1 MIRGLNLFIT
11 LPLVNSGAYNPEK
24 VISFWLKICTYAHM
38 ENEHEI
44 WVLSILS
51 TPPSPGADHILFLLI
66 LFQYGGVCKLCPR
79 ISLVK
84 FQKKSCRFGFE
95 NDFCCMPFGNL
106 RPKVIDRLHQLHH
119 REPLRLGY

>member
-1 MIRGLNLFIT
+1 MMVKLVT

-51 TPPSPGADHILFLLI
+51 TPPSPGTDHTLFFTIII
-66 LFQYGGVCKLCPR
+66 LFQYGVFASYAHA
-79 ISLVK
+79 SL
-84 FQKKSCRFGFE
+84 R
-95 NDFCCMPFGNL
+95 N
-106 RPKVIDRLHQLHH
+106 
-119 REPLRLGY
+119 

>member
-1 MIRGLNLFIT
+1 MVKLVT

-51 TPPSPGADHILFLLI
+51 TPPSPGTDHTLFLL
-66 LFQYGGVCKLCPR
+66 L
-79 ISLVK
+79 
-84 FQKKSCRFGFE
+84 
-95 NDFCCMPFGNL
+95 
-106 RPKVIDRLHQLHH
+106 
-119 REPLRLGY
+119 